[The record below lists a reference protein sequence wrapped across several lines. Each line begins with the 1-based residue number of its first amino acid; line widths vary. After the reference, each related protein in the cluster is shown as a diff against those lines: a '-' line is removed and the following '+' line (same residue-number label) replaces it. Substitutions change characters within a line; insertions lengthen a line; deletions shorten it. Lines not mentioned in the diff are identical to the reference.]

1 MARIT
6 GHSAFPLKKEMV
18 IGIGVWL
25 TYAVPAVM
33 LYMHPKPTVANVC
46 WTIVAAM
53 TVLVV
58 LPILVRLWLN
68 WPRAHER
75 AIAPSPE

>member
-6 GHSAFPLKKEMV
+6 GHSAFPFKKEMV
-18 IGIGVWL
+18 IGTCVWL
-25 TYAVPAVM
+25 AYAIPAVM
-33 LYMHPKPTVANVC
+33 LYMHPKPTVATLC

-53 TVLVV
+53 TALVV

-68 WPRAHER
+68 WLRADEV
-75 AIAPSPE
+75 AVAPSPE

>member
-1 MARIT
+1 MARMT
-6 GHSAFPLKKEMV
+6 GRSAFPIKKEMAV
-18 IGIGVWL
+18 GFCVWL
-25 TYAVPAVM
+25 TYAVPAAV
-33 LYMHPKPTVANVC
+33 LYMRPKPNVANVC

-68 WPRAHER
+68 WPRAHEG

>member
-6 GHSAFPLKKEMV
+6 GHSAFPIKKELA
-18 IGIGVWL
+18 IGICVWL

-33 LYMHPKPTVANVC
+33 LYMRPKPNVANIC
-46 WTIVAAM
+46 WMIVAAM
-53 TVLVV
+53 TILVV

-68 WPRAHER
+68 WPRAHEG

>member
-6 GHSAFPLKKEMV
+6 GHSAFPLKKEMA
-18 IGIGVWL
+18 IGICVWL
-25 TYAVPAVM
+25 TYTAPAVV
-33 LYMHPKPTVANVC
+33 LYMRPKPGVANVC
-46 WTIVAAM
+46 WTIVGAM

-68 WPRAHER
+68 WPRAHEG